1 MVNPEGP
8 SSLPLP
14 RWVYVPGEDAEA
26 DHATLAQAKALVP
39 ARFEGFVPASHP
51 ALRYGLE
58 LNDAGFFWECHEI
71 LEAVWAAPP
80 QGGARPDPAAGL
92 HPECQHQS
100 QAEAPAA

>member
-71 LEAVWAAPP
+71 LEAVWAAAP
-80 QGGARPDPAAGL
+80 QGGA
-92 HPECQHQS
+92 
-100 QAEAPAA
+100 